1 MQQEYHPSASLRMTR
16 ILAFFI
22 PLGLAASLITLS
34 HVIIQSVLSRAA
46 KPELAIA
53 AYSIASS
60 ILTITERP
68 AFLLRQTTSALG
80 EDRASF
86 RAMLNLT
93 LWLLGCTLAFGFLIG
108 YTTAGGAVFRF
119 IFNTDAATTQAVV
132 NTYRVLMFVTVFSA
146 FRCLYQGLIIR
157 EMQTKW
163 LTIGMGVRLTVMYLV
178 GLGFM
183 AHPQRIDETAG
194 AWLFLIGIAVEALVS
209 WLEGRKIAVRLP
221 ERAEGS
227 QIRGVR
233 DVLPFYRPLLFSSLI
248 SVIVAPSINAV
259 LGRNRSIVR

>member
-1 MQQEYHPSASLRMTR
+1 
-16 ILAFFI
+16 
-22 PLGLAASLITLS
+22 
-34 HVIIQSVLSRAA
+34 
-46 KPELAIA
+46 
-53 AYSIASS
+53 
-60 ILTITERP
+60 
-68 AFLLRQTTSALG
+68 
-80 EDRASF
+80 
-86 RAMLNLT
+86 
-93 LWLLGCTLAFGFLIG
+93 
-108 YTTAGGAVFRF
+108 
-119 IFNTDAATTQAVV
+119 
-132 NTYRVLMFVTVFSA
+132 MFVTVFSA

-194 AWLFLIGIAVEALVS
+194 AWLFLIGMAVEALVC